1 MGTELTKDMLNS
13 LIEIGSSLSISLLM
27 ALAILIIG
35 RQLVKLILR
44 LITVALEKSNVEDTV
59 RIFVTNLLNT
69 LLMILVFIAAINQLG
84 IETTSIIAVLGA
96 AGLAIGLALQ
106 GSLAN
111 FAAGILIVIYRPYK
125 VADYIEA
132 GNYAGTV
139 KDIQIFSTVLKT
151 PDNKI
156 VVVPNGSIMNGS
168 IVNYSDQD
176 TRRIDLI
183 VSCGYEDDID
193 KVFQNA
199 SKVVAVHSE
208 DEAILNVNKKLIKK
222 GDVHTHPVWRS
233 VECAM
238 SSTRRIVRIAE
249 KYKKKAHILHVTTKE
264 EIDFLSQHKG
274 NITFEITPQHL
285 TLYSPDCYDKL
296 GTYAQMNPPLRDKS
310 HYDRLW
316 YGVKNNFND
325 TIGSDHA
332 PHLKVN
338 KEKEYP
344 NSPSGMPGVQTLM
357 PVMLNHVNDG
367 KLSLNQLINLV
378 CENPV
383 KIFGIKNKGFIKEGY
398 DADFT
403 IVDMNKTIEIKN
415 ANIES
420 KCGWSPFDGYKFKGS
435 PIATIINGKIKMK
448 DGKIIGEPDGKP
460 MKFK

>member
-84 IETTSIIAVLGA
+84 IETKSIISVLGA
-96 AGLAIGLALQ
+96 AGLSIGLALQ
-106 GSLAN
+106 GSLSN

-125 VADYIEA
+125 VGDYIEA

-193 KVFQNA
+193 KVRSVLEDILKKEKRVLKDPKPQI
-199 SKVVAVHSE
+199 AVTELADSS
-208 DEAILNVNKKLIKK
+208 VNFIFRPWVKRTDYLPVYYSLLEEVKKRFDKEGISIPYPQS
-222 GDVHTHPVWRS
+222 DVHIHN
-233 VECAM
+233 
-238 SSTRRIVRIAE
+238 
-249 KYKKKAHILHVTTKE
+249 HKE
-264 EIDFLSQHKG
+264 
-274 NITFEITPQHL
+274 
-285 TLYSPDCYDKL
+285 
-296 GTYAQMNPPLRDKS
+296 
-310 HYDRLW
+310 
-316 YGVKNNFND
+316 
-325 TIGSDHA
+325 
-332 PHLKVN
+332 
-338 KEKEYP
+338 
-344 NSPSGMPGVQTLM
+344 
-357 PVMLNHVNDG
+357 
-367 KLSLNQLINLV
+367 
-378 CENPV
+378 
-383 KIFGIKNKGFIKEGY
+383 
-398 DADFT
+398 
-403 IVDMNKTIEIKN
+403 
-415 ANIES
+415 
-420 KCGWSPFDGYKFKGS
+420 
-435 PIATIINGKIKMK
+435 
-448 DGKIIGEPDGKP
+448 
-460 MKFK
+460 

>member
-13 LIEIGSSLSISLLM
+13 LIESGSSLSISLLM

-106 GSLAN
+106 GSLSN

-125 VADYIEA
+125 VGDYIEA
-132 GNYAGTV
+132 GSYAGTV

-193 KVFQNA
+193 KVRSVLEDILKKEKRVLKDPKPQI
-199 SKVVAVHSE
+199 AVTELADSS
-208 DEAILNVNKKLIKK
+208 VNFIFRPWVKRTDYLPVYYSLLEEVKKRFDKEGISIPYPQS
-222 GDVHTHPVWRS
+222 DVHIHN
-233 VECAM
+233 
-238 SSTRRIVRIAE
+238 
-249 KYKKKAHILHVTTKE
+249 HKE
-264 EIDFLSQHKG
+264 
-274 NITFEITPQHL
+274 
-285 TLYSPDCYDKL
+285 
-296 GTYAQMNPPLRDKS
+296 
-310 HYDRLW
+310 
-316 YGVKNNFND
+316 
-325 TIGSDHA
+325 
-332 PHLKVN
+332 
-338 KEKEYP
+338 
-344 NSPSGMPGVQTLM
+344 
-357 PVMLNHVNDG
+357 
-367 KLSLNQLINLV
+367 
-378 CENPV
+378 
-383 KIFGIKNKGFIKEGY
+383 
-398 DADFT
+398 
-403 IVDMNKTIEIKN
+403 
-415 ANIES
+415 
-420 KCGWSPFDGYKFKGS
+420 
-435 PIATIINGKIKMK
+435 
-448 DGKIIGEPDGKP
+448 
-460 MKFK
+460 